1 MRTTSNSK
9 KKKIL
14 FVIPSLEIGGVSS
27 SLVSLY
33 DNLKD
38 DFSISVY
45 ALTHDGDS
53 YTSFSDEIVPKN
65 KVLDAIYCN
74 IKNKKGINKLFAL
87 YIKIIKRFCK
97 IINID
102 IEQLICKNIIK
113 RTEFNYDIL
122 VAFQEGC
129 ATKFVSMITHP
140 NKIAWV
146 HCNYRNYNSTN
157 NELFIY
163 EKYKKIVCVSRYT
176 AEIFKN
182 VYASLS
188 ANVLVIY
195 NILNEKKIQTM
206 SLEQVE
212 DANLHKDTF
221 TIISIGRFAP
231 VKRFHLIPDIARVL
245 LNNDIKFQWIIIGP
259 NYGDTYYNNFILS
272 LEDPIFTDS
281 VVYLGPKSNPYP
293 YLKNSDL
300 LVVLSESEAC
310 PMIFNEAK
318 ILGVPVVST
327 DFGSVSEFIED
338 GHDGRVAS
346 VNDLARIILETCND
360 SSIYD
365 SLKYNILTQHYSNQ
379 IVLRELICLFDNI

>member
-1 MRTTSNSK
+1 MRTTSNS

-53 YTSFSDEIVPKN
+53 YTSFSDKVVSKN
-65 KVLDAIYCN
+65 KILDAFYCN
-74 IKNKKGINKLFAL
+74 IKNKKGVSKLFVL
-87 YIKIIKRFCK
+87 FIKIIKRLCK
-97 IINID
+97 IINLD
-102 IEQLICKNIIK
+102 IEQIICKSVIK
-113 RTEFNYDIL
+113 TTQFSYDIL
-122 VAFQEGC
+122 VAFQEGST
-129 ATKFVSMITHP
+129 TKFVSLIKHH
-140 NKIAWV
+140 NKIAWI
-146 HCNYRNYNSTN
+146 HCDYRKYNSAN
-157 NELFIY
+157 NELFLY
-163 EKYKKIVCVSRYT
+163 EKYRNIVCVSKYT
-176 AEIFKN
+176 SIIFKS
-182 VYASLS
+182 VYPSLS
-188 ANVLVIY
+188 KKVLVIY
-195 NILNEKKIQTM
+195 NILNEEKIKTM
-206 SLEQVE
+206 SLGKVN
-212 DANLHKDTF
+212 DANLNKDIF

-231 VKRFHLIPDIARVL
+231 VKRFHLIPDIAKVL
-245 LNNDIKFQWIIIGP
+245 LNNNIKFQWIIIGP

-346 VNDLARIILETCND
+346 VKDLAMVIIEIFTNPLF
-360 SSIYD
+360 YD
-365 SLKYNILTQHYSNQ
+365 SLKSNILSRQYSNEL
-379 IVLRELICLFDNI
+379 ILRELKNLFY